1 MESMRQRLLAL
12 ITLVILLAGP
22 AWAEPE
28 SWVGRNIRVSAPVA
42 DVRKE
47 PAPASVGRDYDPLEE
62 TQLLYGDTVQVAE
75 EKGDWV
81 RLFAAEQLEWNHHNR
96 WEGYP
101 GWTERSA
108 LALEPE
114 EWNPNFV
121 VTAKW
126 AFVRANPEPAAP
138 ALLKL
143 SIGTRLQ
150 ALPRD
155 PSRNDLGPIQGWWKI
170 RLLDGSAGW
179 IAQKEGLLLET
190 LDDLRD
196 DSAGY
201 RKRIVETARIFLGD
215 PYYWGGRSADDP
227 ESKGPPNTG
236 VDCSGLVGLVYQ
248 ANNSIIP
255 RDAHEQ
261 WMNSRK
267 IERDQLQPG
276 DLVFLGDPNK
286 PEQISHVMLYVGDGR
301 VIEGAGTGGTVR
313 EIALE
318 ERLKEN
324 PQRRVAYGRY
334 LP

>member
-1 MESMRQRLLAL
+1 MESMRQRFFVLTTAM
-12 ITLVILLAGP
+12 ILFAGP
-22 AWAEPE
+22 ARAESE
-28 SWVGRNIRVSAPVA
+28 SWVGRNVRVSAPVA
-42 DVRKE
+42 DLRKE
-47 PAPASVGRDYDPLEE
+47 PAPGTAGRDYDPSEE
-62 TQLLYGDTVQVAE
+62 SQLLYGDTVQVAE
-75 EKGDWV
+75 EKDGWV
-81 RLFAAEQLEWNHHNR
+81 RLFAAEQLEWNHRNR

-101 GWTERSA
+101 GWMERSA
-108 LALEPE
+108 LALEPN
-114 EWNPNFV
+114 EWDPNFV
-121 VTAKW
+121 VTAKG
-126 AFVRANPEPAAP
+126 ASVRANPEPAAA

-155 PSRNDLGPIQGWWKI
+155 PDRNDLGPIQGWWKV
-170 RLLDGSAGW
+170 RLLDDSTGW
-179 IAQKEGLLLET
+179 IAQEEGILLET

-196 DSAGY
+196 DPAGY
-201 RKRIVETARIFLGD
+201 RNRIIQTARIFLGD
-215 PYYWGGRSADDP
+215 PYYWGGRS
-227 ESKGPPNTG
+227 NTG

-267 IERDQLQPG
+267 IEREQLQPG

-286 PEQISHVMLYVGDGR
+286 PEQISHVMLYAGDGR